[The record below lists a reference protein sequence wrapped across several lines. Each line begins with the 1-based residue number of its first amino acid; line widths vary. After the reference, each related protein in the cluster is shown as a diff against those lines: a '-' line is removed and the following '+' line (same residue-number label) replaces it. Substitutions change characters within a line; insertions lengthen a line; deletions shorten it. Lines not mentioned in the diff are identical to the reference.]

1 MLGVEFAEAGGWDVG
16 DGDGGEAFELDDDVL
31 VLLDAL
37 DDAFNTGEVALGD
50 EDAAANL
57 TEIVAIV
64 EEYDAVVLN
73 GGHTH
78 EIAHLSLGDGEDV
91 VCHAF
96 GKVLG
101 DVAQGLE
108 LTARGL
114 QQGDVL
120 AAVVDEDK
128 VMDGR
133 HQHTLLVTVTGIHEF
148 IMHGQEIVN
157 AQLVKG
163 LLDLDLTT
171 VGDSHGV
178 PGAFRAQYGDTVFMH
193 GALSG
198 LVCLDAR
205 HISRW
210 FPATSMNCS

>member
-1 MLGVEFAEAGGWDVG
+1 MKTIYLVVEGAEAGGWDVG

-31 VLLDAL
+31 IFLDAL
-37 DDAFNTGEVALGD
+37 DDTFNTGEVALGD

-64 EEYDAVVLN
+64 EEYDAVVLD

-78 EIAHLSLGDGEDV
+78 EIAHLGLGDGEDV
-91 VCHAF
+91 VNHAF

-120 AAVVDEDK
+120 AAIVDEDD
-128 VMDGR
+128 VVDGR
-133 HQHTLLVTVTGIHEF
+133 HQQALLVAVTGIHEF
-148 IMHGQEIVN
+148 IVHREKALD
-157 AQLVKG
+157 AQIVKG
-163 LLDLDLTT
+163 LFDLNLTT
-171 VGDSHGV
+171 VGDTHRV
-178 PGAFRAQYGDTVFMH
+178 PGAFRAQNGDTVSMH

-198 LVCLDAR
+198 LVCLDTC
-205 HISRW
+205 HISR
-210 FPATSMNCS
+210 

>member
-1 MLGVEFAEAGGWDVG
+1 MNTERLVVESAEAGGWDVG

-31 VLLDAL
+31 VFLDAL
-37 DDAFNTGEVALGD
+37 DDAFDTGEVALGD

-91 VCHAF
+91 VSDAF

-120 AAVVDEDK
+120 AAVVNEDE
-128 VMDGR
+128 VVDGGY
-133 HQHTLLVTVTGIHEF
+133 QQAPLVAVTWIHDF
-148 IMHGQEIVN
+148 VVHGQEIVN

-163 LLDLDLTT
+163 FLDLDFTT
-171 VGDSHGV
+171 ISDSHGV
-178 PGAFRAQYGDTVFMH
+178 PGAFRAQKGDTAF
-193 GALSG
+193 
-198 LVCLDAR
+198 
-205 HISRW
+205 
-210 FPATSMNCS
+210 